1 MVMKEQSERTRFRRG
16 LSETF
21 FAWLRTGPGQALV
34 DIFKQHHLDV
44 RLRGNYLNA
53 YDAQCSLAR
62 VQWTRRGG
70 ASLVIHKAYLHDSP
84 LSQQPNLNRERN
96 PYARFAVTR
105 EFVRHYADALP
116 KIRELV
122 SDRYVQPEGKWEE
135 ECSRANLE
143 GTPLL
148 VIDRQI
154 VSGRPSTRLDILAMS
169 GVDSTP
175 FMVAVELKRDL
186 DNRIKDV
193 PQQTANYLRM
203 LDPNGEGLRED
214 IARSYV
220 DVCRQLRALGF
231 KAPDPELVR
240 PGMRVAGLVALANYN
255 EKSKLLAMA
264 FAEARKL
271 DREIKFCKL
280 GKDDLVLPA
289 ETEWISP

>member
-1 MVMKEQSERTRFRRG
+1 M
-16 LSETF
+16 
-21 FAWLRTGPGQALV
+21 
-34 DIFKQHHLDV
+34 

-62 VQWTRRGG
+62 VQWNGNSRT

-84 LSQQPNLNRERN
+84 LAQQPNMNSERN

-105 EFVRHYADALP
+105 EFARNYSDALP
-116 KIRELV
+116 EIRKLV

-154 VSGRPSTRLDILAMS
+154 VSGQPPARLDILAMS

-175 FMVAVELKRDL
+175 FMVAFKLKRDL
-186 DNRIKDV
+186 DNRVKDV
-193 PQQTANYLRM
+193 PKQTAKYLRM
-203 LDPNGEGLRED
+203 LDPNREDLQAD

-231 KAPDPELVR
+231 KAPDPELVQ

-264 FAEARKL
+264 FAEAQKL
-271 DREIKFCKL
+271 DRVIKFCKL

-289 ETEWISP
+289 ETEWISPWEIDGDLNI